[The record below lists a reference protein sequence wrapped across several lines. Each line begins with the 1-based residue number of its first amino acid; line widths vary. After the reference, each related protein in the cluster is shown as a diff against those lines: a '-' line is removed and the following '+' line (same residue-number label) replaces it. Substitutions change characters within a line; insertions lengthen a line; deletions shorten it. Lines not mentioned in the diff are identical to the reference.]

1 MFGQIIESM
10 ESEAPKINV
19 AIVEDHDIFRKRLSE
34 LLYFYKELNLTL
46 VADSAESFFEKL
58 ERSQDDE
65 VPDVVLMDIE
75 LPGMNGIE
83 ATFELKRNQP
93 DMDIIM
99 FTVFEDDERI
109 FDSIQVGATGYLLKD
124 TPIDDVVNAIKDM
137 KEGGSPISPSIARR
151 VFDMMRNQKEKADTD
166 EVPFNLTPAEIKILE
181 QVIEGKT
188 NKEIAE
194 VVFLSPWTVKTHIK
208 NIYKKMH
215 VNSRAAAVRLALK
228 RNIV

>member
-1 MFGQIIESM
+1 M

-58 ERSQDDE
+58 ERSQDEE

-93 DMDIIM
+93 EMDIIM

-181 QVIEGKT
+181 QVIDGKT

>member
-1 MFGQIIESM
+1 MDL
-10 ESEAPKINV
+10 EAPRINV

-34 LLYFYKELNLTL
+34 LLYFYKELKLSL
-46 VADSAESFFEKL
+46 VADSAEDFFDKL
-58 ERSQDDE
+58 ERAQDE
-65 VPDVVLMDIE
+65 ETPEVVLMDIE
-75 LPGMNGIE
+75 LPGINGIE
-83 ATFELKRNQP
+83 ATFELKCNHP
-93 DMDIIM
+93 NIDIIM

-124 TPIDDVVNAIKDM
+124 TPIDDVVNAIKEM
-137 KEGGSPISPSIARR
+137 KDGGSPISPSIARR
-151 VFDMMRNQKEKADTD
+151 VFDMMRNQKEKAETD
-166 EVPFNLTPAEIKILE
+166 EVPFDLSPAEIKILE

-194 VVFLSPWTVKTHIK
+194 AVFLSPWTVKTHIK

>member
-1 MFGQIIESM
+1 M

-58 ERSQDDE
+58 ERSQDEE

-93 DMDIIM
+93 EMDIIM

-151 VFDMMRNQKEKADTD
+151 VFDMMRNHKEKAETD

-181 QVIEGKT
+181 QVIDGKT

>member
-1 MFGQIIESM
+1 MDL
-10 ESEAPKINV
+10 EAPRINV

-34 LLYFYKELNLTL
+34 LLYFYKELKLSL
-46 VADSAESFFEKL
+46 VADSAEDFFDKL
-58 ERSQDDE
+58 ERAQE
-65 VPDVVLMDIE
+65 EETPDVVLMDIE

-83 ATFELKRNQP
+83 ATFELKRNHP
-93 DMDIIM
+93 NIDIIM

-124 TPIDDVVNAIKDM
+124 TPIDDVVNAIKEM
-137 KEGGSPISPSIARR
+137 KDGGSPISPSIARR
-151 VFDMMRNQKEKADTD
+151 VFDMMRNQKEKAETD
-166 EVPFNLTPAEIKILE
+166 EVPFDLSPAEIKILE

-194 VVFLSPWTVKTHIK
+194 AVFLSPWTVKTHIK

>member
-1 MFGQIIESM
+1 M